1 MDGNEMNNKDIIL
14 IVALFIIFG
23 VLIFTTPYIGGRISL
38 DIWIFFIIVIFAAI
52 IVRIMIALGKKSKN
66 EIIDNFTNHN
76 QIIQILG
83 ITFFISVVYE
93 LITGHDLKITWYLLG
108 FIIIVTFLEWFFEKE

>member
-1 MDGNEMNNKDIIL
+1 MNNKDIIL
-14 IVALFIIFG
+14 IGALFIIFG
-23 VLIFTTPYIGGRISL
+23 VLIFTTPYLDGRISL
-38 DIWIFFIIVIFAAI
+38 DIWIFFIILIFAAI
-52 IVRIMIALGKKSKN
+52 IVRIMMALGKKSKN
-66 EIIDNFTNHN
+66 EIIDNFTNQN

-93 LITGHDLKITWYLLG
+93 LITGHDLKITLYLLG